1 MLIEVHL
8 KTKQFQILSSIVY
21 KKTTEISEMKL
32 SLPYSKAVQKYF
44 LGRVIIFCSCSQ
56 ILTTKPASSL
66 IYLFNLP
73 STQVG
78 FFKIIFIQVKLTQC
92 SITFRCSLKCTIL
105 YTSQCLS
112 R

>member
-44 LGRVIIFCSCSQ
+44 LGCEVIFCSCSQ

-66 IYLFNLP
+66 IYLFILP
-73 STQVG
+73 STQMV
-78 FFKIIFIQVKLTQC
+78 FFLLFLFK
-92 SITFRCSLKCTIL
+92 
-105 YTSQCLS
+105 
-112 R
+112 